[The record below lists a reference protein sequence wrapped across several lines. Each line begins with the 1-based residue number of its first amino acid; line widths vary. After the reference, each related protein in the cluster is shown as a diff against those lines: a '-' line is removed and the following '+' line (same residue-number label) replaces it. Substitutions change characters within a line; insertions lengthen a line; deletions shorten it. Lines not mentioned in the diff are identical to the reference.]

1 MKMPKSQENAND
13 SIQTVK
19 PNYLLGREGFDSSA
33 ARGFSSLGLVAD
45 RSGYLSFVD
54 EDDDFSV
61 FAGKFE
67 KKVKQIREYR
77 KIYM

>member
-1 MKMPKSQENAND
+1 MDKS
-13 SIQTVK
+13 
-19 PNYLLGREGFDSSA
+19 NYLLGTEGFDNSA
-33 ARGFSSLGLVAD
+33 AHGFSSFGLVAD

-67 KKVKQIREYR
+67 KKNYE
-77 KIYM
+77 